1 MVIEKLTTWQDVMS
15 RVEVMLAGDYI
26 DGFAIE
32 YISPLTGKIVVGPP
46 NLPSSSKDLEMMAE
60 QLPTTFPSPKSF
72 KILERDFVALGEAIK
87 RIVKIRVITNP
98 S

>member
-1 MVIEKLTTWQDVMS
+1 
-15 RVEVMLAGDYI
+15 
-26 DGFAIE
+26 
-32 YISPLTGKIVVGPP
+32 
-46 NLPSSSKDLEMMAE
+46 MMAE

-72 KILERDFVALGEAIK
+72 KILERDFIALGEAIK

>member
-1 MVIEKLTTWQDVMS
+1 MVIEQLVAWQDVVS
-15 RVEVMLAGDYI
+15 RIEVMLAGDYI

-32 YISPLTGKIVVGPP
+32 YISPLTGKLVVGPP

-60 QLPTTFPSPKSF
+60 QLPTTFPPFMGF
-72 KILERDFVALGEAIK
+72 KILERDYVSFGDFIK
-87 RIVKIRVITNP
+87 RIVKIRVITSP